1 MCGHKCAVPRR
12 WVGPALLAA
21 GTMFQFG
28 WVGTCNDR
36 MLELTDYVDP
46 CGTILGNCE
55 PGDFQVY
62 DSDIGDYCV
71 DPACTVPGGCENET
85 QPLGTMFD
93 LCP

>member
-1 MCGHKCAVPRR
+1 MIRRISANRRFWTGSAV
-12 WVGPALLAA
+12 VLAGMA
-21 GTMFQFG
+21 FQFG

-36 MLELTDYVDP
+36 FMNATEYVDP

-62 DSDIGDYCV
+62 NADIGDYCV
-71 DPACTVPGGCENET
+71 DPACTVPGSCGNED
-85 QPLGTMFD
+85 QPLGTTRN